1 MDEERKKAKTRV
13 IGLFLLYLC
22 IALICFGIAAY
33 FMVTYRGGE
42 QVNDSIVS
50 ITKILVL
57 IGIFFLVV
65 DLGYLLPP
73 LISSIKAEKNTG
85 EHVDFG
91 IFDETNMR
99 KALEKYIPAGE
110 TLLAGIHAV
119 SNETSI
125 IGVFGKCFLTE
136 NGFIPKEDG
145 DVITLNKRK
154 YAAYDIYIGIT
165 QHSLVITECE
175 KNKYYYEFDK
185 KADAGESDI
194 QEVTSDI
201 PLSDIG
207 NCFPLSDIQSCEIK
221 NAWMGS
227 VKCFITMKNG
237 SYFKLMLPKLGGIGG
252 GMPHHTEYREAIIE
266 RLNKG
271 NV

>member
-1 MDEERKKAKTRV
+1 MDEERKKAKNRV

-65 DLGYLLPP
+65 DLGYLLPA
-73 LISSIKAEKNTG
+73 LIKSIKAEANPG
-85 EHVDFG
+85 GQVDFG
-91 IFDETNMR
+91 IFDENNMR
-99 KALEKYIPAGE
+99 KALGKYIPDGE

-119 SNETSI
+119 SNETNI
-125 IGVFGKCFLTE
+125 TGVFGKCFLTE
-136 NGFIPKEDG
+136 SGFVPKADG
-145 DVITLNKRK
+145 DVIALNKRK

-165 QHSLVITECE
+165 QNSLVITECE

-185 KADAGESDI
+185 KPNANESDI
-194 QEVTSDI
+194 QVVTSDI
-201 PLSDIG
+201 FLSDIG
-207 NCFPLSDIQSCEIK
+207 TCFPLSDIQSCEIK

-266 RLNKG
+266 RLNKS